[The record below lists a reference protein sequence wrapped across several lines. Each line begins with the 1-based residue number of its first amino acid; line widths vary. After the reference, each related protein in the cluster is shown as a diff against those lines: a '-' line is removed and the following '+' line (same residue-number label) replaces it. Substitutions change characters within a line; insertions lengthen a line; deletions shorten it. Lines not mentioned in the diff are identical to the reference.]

1 MIIHYR
7 TYLQFGITNTFPMP
21 NISIASVTKY
31 KHHSTAIL
39 GYIIRNEFAATAWLL
54 N

>member
-1 MIIHYR
+1 MQI
-7 TYLQFGITNTFPMP
+7 
-21 NISIASVTKY
+21 ISIASVTKY

-39 GYIIRNEFAATAWLL
+39 GFIIKNECAATTWFL